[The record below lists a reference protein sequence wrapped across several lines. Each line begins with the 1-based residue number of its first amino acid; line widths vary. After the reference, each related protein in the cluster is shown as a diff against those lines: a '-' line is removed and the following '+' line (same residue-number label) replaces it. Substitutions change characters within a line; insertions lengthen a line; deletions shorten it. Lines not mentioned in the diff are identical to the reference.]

1 MKHTTQWSAIIA
13 SLSGYPGHMSVVG
26 AAAQVSTRV
35 PFRKPNKA
43 SCNRGNHVLSIEKV
57 DEEAILVCWSDATG
71 GRYLDQNWRAGRSR
85 GSGQCALTKMP
96 IRKGDKV
103 FRPFCRSK
111 IHPSNAAEMILASAI
126 ETLEDSSTLEQQAL

>member
-13 SLSGYPGHMSVVG
+13 SLSGYSGHVTVAG
-26 AAAQVSTRV
+26 AAALPSANV
-35 PFRKPNKA
+35 PFRVPAK
-43 SCNRGNHVLSIEKV
+43 SFCNRGYPVVSIEKV
-57 DEEAILVCWSDATG
+57 DEEAILVSWSDATG

-111 IHPSNAAEMILASAI
+111 IHPSNSGEMIPASAI
-126 ETLEDSSTLEQQAL
+126 ESLKEASAL